1 MKGFIYKVTNK
12 QNGKVYIGQTSR
24 TIEERWREHT
34 TNATHD
40 NNLEYKN
47 KFHRAIRKYGSG
59 GFIVEEQEKII
70 ARNEDDLHRKLNDAE
85 TKWILH
91 YNSKDNG
98 YNSSLGGDYNP
109 MYGIRGKDNPCSVK
123 INQYDLN
130 GHFIKTWDSLADI
143 AREFGNQGNVIK
155 VCKSDR
161 LETRK
166 VTAFKYV
173 WRYYDE
179 FPDCEDILISNEEI
193 EIRNNKKKGQFSSQ
207 NKEGLAKALE
217 KTSKK
222 VDQFDSNG
230 KFIKTFDSIHEAA
243 RKVGRA
249 FSTIQSAIKRGNLSK
264 GYYWKFHET

>member
-12 QNGKVYIGQTSR
+12 QNGKIYIGQTSR

-91 YNSKDNG
+91 YDSKDNG

-109 MYGIRGKDNPCSVK
+109 MYGVRGKDNPCSVK
-123 INQYDLN
+123 INQYDLD

-143 AREFGNQGNVIK
+143 AREFGNQGNIIK
-155 VCKSDR
+155 VCKSNR
-161 LETRK
+161 LKTRK

-173 WRYYDE
+173 WRYYSE
-179 FPDCEDILISNEEI
+179 FPDCNDIVISEEELKI
-193 EIRNNKKKGQFSSQ
+193 RDAKGKDANGNPLVGRSKEISQYELNGNFIKSFSSA
-207 NKEGLAKALE
+207 KEAAEAIGGTREGLSKAMHR
-217 KTSKK
+217 KTDPG
-222 VDQFDSNG
+222 VY
-230 KFIKTFDSIHEAA
+230 
-243 RKVGRA
+243 
-249 FSTIQSAIKRGNLSK
+249 K
-264 GYYWKFHET
+264 GYLWKFK